1 MAQVSSTSLDN
12 YQVLIR
18 SSGHAMIADE
28 PDGIGDGLGPD
39 PYEILLSALAACI
52 TITLKL
58 YAQRKGWDLQ
68 NVDVE
73 LSHDRVHA
81 KDCKECEETEGKV
94 ERIIVRLKIEGDL
107 DDAQRARIR
116 EIAHKCPVHRTLAGS
131 PTILHETLAS

>member
-1 MAQVSSTSLDN
+1 MAHVSSKSLDN

-18 SSGHAMIADE
+18 SSSHALLADE

-58 YAQRKGWDLQ
+58 YAKRKEWDLQ
-68 NVDVE
+68 NVEVD
-73 LSHDRVHA
+73 LTHDRVYA
-81 KDCKECEETEGKV
+81 KDCKECEQTEGKV

-107 DDAQRARIR
+107 DEAQRERIR

-131 PTILHETLAS
+131 ATILHETLV